1 MTIVVG
7 AGADAGVEFTTDTN
21 EVVAGQCATLR
32 WRAVNV
38 REVYLGTQGVR
49 GEDAAVGVPSGG
61 HDL

>member
-21 EVVAGQCATLR
+21 EVVVGQCATLR

-38 REVYLGTQGVR
+38 REVYLRAPRGFR
-49 GEDAAVGVPSGG
+49 GELAAGVPSGG